1 MALEKRDLYRFPWSM
16 NDNPIAWLE
25 VTDICDLHCEG
36 CYRQRLEGHKPLE
49 EIKEEIRF
57 FKRWRNP
64 DNVSIA
70 GGEPLLHPEILDIVA
85 FIAENGIKP
94 IMLTNGVT
102 LTPELLK
109 ELKLAGL
116 VGFTM
121 HIDSHQGRPG
131 WRGKDEGEHNALR
144 QHYADMVAAE
154 GGLIIVFNSTVYP
167 STFHQIPDVVR
178 WGQQNIDRVQGLVFI
193 TYRTLDTDKSVALDG
208 EGRAVDASRLG
219 YSSEGFDETFVT
231 SPEVYQIIKDGFPEY
246 EPSGYL
252 GGTLRHDSFKWLTGA
267 VMGSRHGWYG
277 SIGQKTME
285 VGQTGHHLFRGTYL
299 AYLSRARVSPL
310 IFLMS
315 PWDRT
320 VAGAA
325 RHWLRDVWRHPGI
338 LFEGVRVQT
347 IGIIQAPDIQASG
360 RADMCDSCPDM
371 TVWEGRLINSCR
383 MDEYRMFGD
392 LLSVAEKSRREVAV
406 PGDGKTAESERS
418 AMSRER

>member
-25 VTDICDLHCEG
+25 ITDICNLRCEG
-36 CYRQRLEGHKPLE
+36 CYRQRLTGHKPLE

-70 GGEPLLHPEILDIVA
+70 GGEPLLHPRILDIVA

-94 IMLTNGVT
+94 ILLTNGLT
-102 LTPELLK
+102 LTPELLG
-109 ELKLAGL
+109 ELKAAGL

-121 HIDSHQGRPG
+121 HIDSHQDRPG
-131 WRGKDEGEHNALR
+131 WRERDEVEHNELR
-144 QHYADMVAAE
+144 QHYADMVAVE

-167 STFHQIPDVVR
+167 STFRQIPDVVR
-178 WGQQNIDRVQGLVFI
+178 WGQQNIDRVHGLVFI

-219 YSSEGFDETFVT
+219 YSSERFDETFVT
-231 SPEVYQIIKDGFPEY
+231 SPEVYQIIKDAFPEY
-246 EPSGYL
+246 EAAGYL

-277 SIGQKTME
+277 SVGEKTME
-285 VGQTGHHLFRGTYL
+285 VGQAGHHLFRGTYL
-299 AYLSRARVSPL
+299 AYLSKPRVSPL
-310 IFLMS
+310 VFLMS

-320 VAGAA
+320 LARAA
-325 RHWLRDVWRHPGI
+325 RGWLRDVWQHPGR

-392 LLSVAEKSRREVAV
+392 LLSVAEKSEREVAAA
-406 PGDGKTAESERS
+406 GDGKAMESERS
-418 AMSRER
+418 ATSPQR